1 MQDEQ
6 LALSAAIRIAATA
19 HYGQFDKA
27 GAAYILHPLRVMAQ
41 MKTTDEMI
49 AAVLHDVPEDCPGWS
64 LDILAAHGLAP
75 HIIAALDALTKRKG
89 ETRMDAARRAALNPI
104 ALRVKLAD
112 NWDNSNMS
120 RINSP
125 GEKDFAR
132 MREYAEVRSF
142 LLSCV
147 K

>member
-1 MQDEQ
+1 MHDAQ

-27 GAAYILHPLRVMAQ
+27 GAAYILHPLRVMAK

-49 AAVLHDVPEDCPGWS
+49 AAVLHDVPEDCPDWS

-104 ALRVKLAD
+104 ALQVKLAD
-112 NWDNSNMS
+112 NWDNSDIS
-120 RINSP
+120 RIKKPTS
-125 GEKDFAR
+125 KDRAR
-132 MREYAEVRSF
+132 MCEYAEVRAA